1 MPSKKVA
8 TPMTDAELAAW
19 EAGRDLEAE
28 LIASMQQMAD
38 GQTAVAYSPVIAARK
53 GSGLSQS
60 RFAALLGVSVR
71 TLQGWEQ
78 GRRQPT
84 GAAKVLIAI
93 AQKSPQILADLAND
107 ERFKPVTAT
116 QSPAGS

>member
-1 MPSKKVA
+1 MPSKKVSK
-8 TPMTDAELAAW
+8 PMTDAELEAW
-19 EAGRDLEAE
+19 EATRDLEAE
-28 LIASMQQMAD
+28 LIESARQMAE
-38 GQTAVAYSPVIAARK
+38 GKTSTVYSPVIAARK

-60 RFAALLGVSVR
+60 QFAALLGVSVR

-84 GAAKVLIAI
+84 GAAKALIAI

-107 ERFKPVTAT
+107 ERFNLA
-116 QSPAGS
+116 A

>member
-1 MPSKKVA
+1 MPSKKVS

-19 EAGRDLEAE
+19 EATRDLEAE
-28 LIASMQQMAD
+28 LIESVRQMAE
-38 GQTAVAYSPVIAARK
+38 GKTSTVYSPVIAARK

-60 RFAALLGVSVR
+60 QFAALLGVSVR

-84 GAAKVLIAI
+84 GAAKALIAI

-107 ERFKPVTAT
+107 ERFKLA
-116 QSPAGS
+116 A

>member
-8 TPMTDAELAAW
+8 KPMTDAELEAW
-19 EAGRDLEAE
+19 EASRDLEAE
-28 LIASMQQMAD
+28 LIESAHQMAE
-38 GQTAVAYSPVIAARK
+38 GRTSTVYSPVIAARK

-60 RFAALLGVSVR
+60 QFAALLGVSVR

-84 GAAKVLIAI
+84 GAAKALIAI
-93 AQKSPQILADLAND
+93 AQKNPQILVDLAND
-107 ERFKPVTAT
+107 ERFAL
-116 QSPAGS
+116 AA